1 MSKMTEDVTSTQD
14 SKLNDSSRRL
24 EQRNL
29 VIKRT
34 ECPRDVKGR
43 ERRRAA
49 SECHTYMYYLP
60 LHYTFV
66 IVFSFLL
73 LRHLEWFTKILLS
86 VSCVFKM
93 I

>member
-1 MSKMTEDVTSTQD
+1 MSKTTEDVTSTQD

-29 VIKRT
+29 VLKRT

-73 LRHLEWFTKILLS
+73 LRHLIS
-86 VSCVFKM
+86 PRYNM
-93 I
+93 